1 MSPCVAFW
9 FHNNIGQAVLQINFE
24 KISLKFSKVCYT
36 VSYDFLMKDLRFSL
50 IEFDLGVRNMKSLVI
65 AEKPSVAR
73 DIARVLG
80 ANQKNGGVLEG
91 KKYVVTWALGHLI
104 TLADPEEYDKKYEK
118 WEMSTLPM
126 MPKDMKLVVIRQ
138 TGKQFS
144 VVKTQLFRKDI
155 EEIIIATDAGREGEL
170 VARWILEK
178 AGCHKPIK
186 RLWISSVTDKAIK
199 EGFANLK
206 DGHAYD
212 NLYRAAVAR
221 AEADWLVGMNG
232 TRALTCKYNA
242 QLSCGRVQTPT
253 LAMIARREEE
263 IRQFTP
269 KEYYG
274 VSVETQDVKWTW
286 RDEKTKSF
294 RTFSRE
300 KAEEIRRKTETASL
314 EVTRIEEKTKKS
326 MAPGLYDLTTLQR
339 EANQKYGFSAKET
352 LNIMQR
358 LYENH
363 KVLTY
368 PRTDS
373 RYIGKDIVPTI
384 RERLKACGIGPYRK
398 LAGALMNKPVQANS
412 SFVDDKKVSDHHAII
427 PTEQFVQLDH
437 MTNEERKIYDMVVRR
452 FLAVLYP
459 PFEYQQVTMEAKAA
473 GETFAASGKV
483 VKSQGWKEVY
493 EGGDQEES
501 EEDEEKLKDQRLPK
515 MQTGQKLKVLR
526 AALNTG
532 KTKPPARFTEA
543 TLLAAME
550 NPVKFMETRDKEAVK
565 TIGETGGL
573 GTVATRADI
582 IEKLFHS
589 FMMEKKGNEIHITSK
604 AKQLLE
610 LVPEDLKKPELTAD
624 WEMKLSQIAKGK
636 IRQGDF
642 LHEIRD
648 YTCEIVD
655 EIKSGEGTFRHD
667 NLTNKVCPRC
677 GKKLLAVNGKNS
689 KMLVCQDRECG
700 YRETISRTTNARCP
714 KCHKRMDMYVKGKE
728 ETFICACGYKEKLSA
743 FQARRKK
750 EGAGVGKRD
759 VQNYLRRQQKEAN
772 EPVNNAFAQA
782 LSGIKL

>member
-1 MSPCVAFW
+1 
-9 FHNNIGQAVLQINFE
+9 
-24 KISLKFSKVCYT
+24 
-36 VSYDFLMKDLRFSL
+36 
-50 IEFDLGVRNMKSLVI
+50 MKSLVI

-80 ANQKNGGVLEG
+80 ANQKNGGILEG
-91 KKYVVTWALGHLI
+91 KNYVVTWALGHLV
-104 TLADPEEYDKKYEK
+104 TLADPEEYDRKYEK
-118 WEMSTLPM
+118 WEMATLPM
-126 MPKDMKLVVIRQ
+126 LPKEMKLVVIRQ
-138 TGKQFS
+138 TGRQFS

-155 EEIIIATDAGREGEL
+155 GEIIIATDAGREGEL

-206 DGHAYD
+206 DGHDYD

-253 LAMIARREEE
+253 LAMIAKREEE
-263 IRQFTP
+263 IRKFVP

-274 VSVETQDVKWTW
+274 ISLETQDVKWTW

-300 KAEEIRRKTETASL
+300 RAEQIKGRLENTALEITSVEKKAKKT
-314 EVTRIEEKTKKS
+314 I
-326 MAPGLYDLTTLQR
+326 APGLYDLTTLQR
-339 EANQKYGFSAKET
+339 EANLKYGFSAKET

-384 RERLKACGIGPYRK
+384 KERLKACGIGPYRK
-398 LAGALMNKPVQANS
+398 LAGAFMNKPVQVNG

-459 PFEYQQVTMEAKAA
+459 ASQYEQVTMEAKAA

-483 VKSQGWKEVY
+483 IKSMGWKEVY
-493 EGGDQEES
+493 EGGADDDL
-501 EEDEEKLKDQRLPK
+501 EDEADDEKKLKDQRLPEMK
-515 MQTGQKLKVLR
+515 TGTRLKILKTS
-526 AALNTG
+526 LNTG

-565 TIGETGGL
+565 TLGETGGL

-624 WEMKLSQIAKGK
+624 WEMKLSQIAKGR

-642 LHEIRD
+642 LHQIRD

-655 EIKSGEGTFRHD
+655 EIKTGEGTFRHD
-667 NLTNKVCPRC
+667 NLTNKVCPQC

-714 KCHKRMDMYVKGKE
+714 KCHKRMEMYVKGKE
-728 ETFICACGYKEKLSA
+728 EMFVCQCGYKEKLSA
-743 FQARRKK
+743 FQARRQK

>member
-1 MSPCVAFW
+1 
-9 FHNNIGQAVLQINFE
+9 
-24 KISLKFSKVCYT
+24 
-36 VSYDFLMKDLRFSL
+36 
-50 IEFDLGVRNMKSLVI
+50 MKSLVI

-80 ANQKNGGVLEG
+80 ANQKNGGILEG
-91 KKYVVTWALGHLI
+91 KNYVVTWALGHLV
-104 TLADPEEYDKKYEK
+104 TLADPEEYDRKYEK
-118 WEMSTLPM
+118 WEMATLPM
-126 MPKDMKLVVIRQ
+126 LPKEMKLVVIRQ
-138 TGKQFS
+138 TGRQFS

-155 EEIIIATDAGREGEL
+155 GEIIIATDAGREGEL

-206 DGHAYD
+206 DGHDYD

-253 LAMIARREEE
+253 LAMIAKREEE
-263 IRQFTP
+263 IRKFVP

-274 VSVETQDVKWTW
+274 ISLETQDVKWTW

-300 KAEEIRRKTETASL
+300 RAEQIKGRLENTALEITSVEKKAKKT
-314 EVTRIEEKTKKS
+314 I
-326 MAPGLYDLTTLQR
+326 APGLYDLTTLQR
-339 EANQKYGFSAKET
+339 EANLKYGFSAKET

-384 RERLKACGIGPYRK
+384 KERLKACGIGPYRK
-398 LAGALMNKPVQANS
+398 LAGALMNKPVQVNG
-412 SFVDDKKVSDHHAII
+412 SFVDDKRVSDHHAII

-452 FLAVLYP
+452 FIAVLYP
-459 PFEYQQVTMEAKAA
+459 ASQYEQVTMEAKAA

-483 VKSQGWKEVY
+483 IKSMGWKEVY
-493 EGGDQEES
+493 EGGADDDL
-501 EEDEEKLKDQRLPK
+501 EDEADDEKKLKDQRLPEMK
-515 MQTGQKLKVLR
+515 TGTRLKILKTS
-526 AALNTG
+526 LNTG

-565 TIGETGGL
+565 TLGETGGL

-624 WEMKLSQIAKGK
+624 WEMKLSQIAKGR

-642 LHEIRD
+642 LHQIRD

-655 EIKSGEGTFRHD
+655 EIKTGEGTFRHD
-667 NLTNKVCPRC
+667 NLTNKVCPQC

-714 KCHKRMDMYVKGKE
+714 KCHKRMEMYVKGKE
-728 ETFICACGYKEKLSA
+728 EMFVCQCGYKEKLSA
-743 FQARRKK
+743 FQARRQK

>member
-1 MSPCVAFW
+1 
-9 FHNNIGQAVLQINFE
+9 
-24 KISLKFSKVCYT
+24 
-36 VSYDFLMKDLRFSL
+36 
-50 IEFDLGVRNMKSLVI
+50 MKSLVI

-80 ANQKNGGVLEG
+80 ANQKNGGILEG
-91 KKYVVTWALGHLI
+91 KNYVVTWALGHLV
-104 TLADPEEYDKKYEK
+104 TLADPEEYDRKYEK
-118 WEMSTLPM
+118 WEMETLPM
-126 MPKDMKLVVIRQ
+126 LPKEMKLVVIRQ
-138 TGKQFS
+138 TGRQFS

-155 EEIIIATDAGREGEL
+155 GEIIIATDAGREGEL

-206 DGHAYD
+206 DGHDYD

-253 LAMIARREEE
+253 LAMIAKREEE
-263 IRQFTP
+263 IRKFVP

-274 VSVETQDVKWTW
+274 ISLETQDVKWTW

-300 KAEEIRRKTETASL
+300 RAEQIKGRLENAALELTSVEKKAKKT
-314 EVTRIEEKTKKS
+314 

-339 EANQKYGFSAKET
+339 EANLKYGFSAKET

-384 RERLKACGIGPYRK
+384 KERLKACGIGPYRK
-398 LAGALMNKPVQANS
+398 LAGALMNKPVQVNG
-412 SFVDDKKVSDHHAII
+412 SFVDDKRVSDHHAII

-459 PFEYQQVTMEAKAA
+459 ASQYEQVTMEAKAA

-483 VKSQGWKEVY
+483 IKSMGWKEVY
-493 EGGDQEES
+493 EGGADDDL
-501 EEDEEKLKDQRLPK
+501 EDEADDEKKLKDQRLPEMK
-515 MQTGQKLKVLR
+515 TGTRLKILKTS
-526 AALNTG
+526 LNTG

-565 TIGETGGL
+565 TLGETGGL

-624 WEMKLSQIAKGK
+624 WEMKLSQIAKGR

-642 LHEIRD
+642 LHQIRD

-655 EIKSGEGTFRHD
+655 EIKTGEGTFRHD
-667 NLTNKVCPRC
+667 NLTNKVCPQC

-714 KCHKRMDMYVKGKE
+714 KCHKRMEMYVKGKE
-728 ETFICACGYKEKLSA
+728 ETFVCQCGYKEKLSA
-743 FQARRKK
+743 FQARRQK

>member
-1 MSPCVAFW
+1 
-9 FHNNIGQAVLQINFE
+9 
-24 KISLKFSKVCYT
+24 
-36 VSYDFLMKDLRFSL
+36 
-50 IEFDLGVRNMKSLVI
+50 MKSLVI

-91 KKYVVTWALGHLI
+91 KKYVVTWALGHLV
-104 TLADPEEYDKKYEK
+104 TLADPEAYDKKYEK

-126 MPKDMKLVVIRQ
+126 LPKDMKLVVIRQ
-138 TGKQFS
+138 SGKQFS

-155 EEIIIATDAGREGEL
+155 EEVIIATDAGREGEL

-178 AGCHKPIK
+178 TGCHKPIK
-186 RLWISSVTDKAIK
+186 RLWISSVTDKAIQ
-199 EGFANLK
+199 EGFASLK

-212 NLYRAAVAR
+212 NLYRAAAAR

-263 IRQFTP
+263 IRKFVP

-274 VSVETQDVKWTW
+274 ISVETQDVKWTW
-286 RDEKTKSF
+286 RDEKSGSLS
-294 RTFSRE
+294 TFSRE
-300 KAEEIRRKTETASL
+300 RAEEICKKTENTAL
-314 EVTRIEEKTKKS
+314 EVTKTEIKAKKT

-384 RERLKACGIGPYRK
+384 KERLKACGVGPYRK
-398 LAGALMNKPVQANS
+398 LAGSLMNKPVQVNS
-412 SFVDDKKVSDHHAII
+412 GFVDDKRVSDHHAII

-459 PFEYQQVTMEAKAA
+459 PFEYEQATMEAKAA
-473 GETFAASGKV
+473 GESFAASGKV
-483 VKSQGWKEVY
+483 VKNQGWKEVY
-493 EGGDQEES
+493 EGSFEDA
-501 EEDEEKLKDQRLPK
+501 EDEETQRNLKDQQLPRI
-515 MQTGQKLKVLR
+515 QQGTRSKVLR
-526 AALNTG
+526 VTLTTG

-550 NPVKFMETRDKEAVK
+550 NPVKFMETKDKEAVK
-565 TIGETGGL
+565 TLGETGGL

-624 WEMKLSQIAKGK
+624 WERKLSQIAKGQLH
-636 IRQGDF
+636 QGDF
-642 LHEIRD
+642 LRQIRE
-648 YTCEIVD
+648 YICEIVD
-655 EIKSGEGTFRHD
+655 EIKTGEGTFRHD

-700 YRETISRTTNARCP
+700 YRETVSRTTNARCP
-714 KCHKRMDMYVKGKE
+714 KCHKRMEMYVKGKE

-743 FQARRKK
+743 FQARRQK

-759 VQNYLRRQQKEAN
+759 VQNYLRKQQKEAK

-782 LSGIKL
+782 LSEIKL

>member
-1 MSPCVAFW
+1 
-9 FHNNIGQAVLQINFE
+9 
-24 KISLKFSKVCYT
+24 
-36 VSYDFLMKDLRFSL
+36 
-50 IEFDLGVRNMKSLVI
+50 MKSLVI

-714 KCHKRMDMYVKGKE
+714 KCHKRMEMYVKGKE
-728 ETFICACGYKEKLSA
+728 ETVICACGYKEKLSA
-743 FQARRKK
+743 FQARRKT

>member
-1 MSPCVAFW
+1 
-9 FHNNIGQAVLQINFE
+9 
-24 KISLKFSKVCYT
+24 
-36 VSYDFLMKDLRFSL
+36 
-50 IEFDLGVRNMKSLVI
+50 MKSLVI

-80 ANQKNGGVLEG
+80 ANQKNGGILEG
-91 KKYVVTWALGHLI
+91 KNYVVTWALGHLV
-104 TLADPEEYDKKYEK
+104 TLADPEEYDRKYEK
-118 WEMSTLPM
+118 WEMATLPM
-126 MPKDMKLVVIRQ
+126 LPKEMKLVVIRQ
-138 TGKQFS
+138 TGRQFS

-155 EEIIIATDAGREGEL
+155 GEIIIATDAGREGEL

-206 DGHAYD
+206 DGHDYD

-253 LAMIARREEE
+253 LAMIAKREEE
-263 IRQFTP
+263 IRKFVP

-274 VSVETQDVKWTW
+274 ISLETQDVKWTW

-300 KAEEIRRKTETASL
+300 RVEQIKGRLENAALEITSVEKKAKKT
-314 EVTRIEEKTKKS
+314 

-339 EANQKYGFSAKET
+339 EANLKYGFSAKET

-384 RERLKACGIGPYRK
+384 KERLKACGIGPYRK
-398 LAGALMNKPVQANS
+398 LAGALMNKPVQVNG

-459 PFEYQQVTMEAKAA
+459 ASQYEQVTMEAKAA

-483 VKSQGWKEVY
+483 IKSMGWKEVY
-493 EGGDQEES
+493 EGGADDDL
-501 EEDEEKLKDQRLPK
+501 EDEADDEKKLKDQRLPEMK
-515 MQTGQKLKVLR
+515 TGTRLKILKTS
-526 AALNTG
+526 LNTG

-565 TIGETGGL
+565 TLGETGGL

-624 WEMKLSQIAKGK
+624 WEMKLSQIAKGR

-642 LHEIRD
+642 LHQIRD

-655 EIKSGEGTFRHD
+655 EIKTGEGTFRHD
-667 NLTNKVCPRC
+667 NLTNKVCPQC

-714 KCHKRMDMYVKGKE
+714 KCHKRMEMYVKGKE
-728 ETFICACGYKEKLSA
+728 ETFVCQCGYKEKLSA
-743 FQARRKK
+743 FQARRQK